1 MTRTIPHGW
10 WLCELVW
17 SRWKTIIYLSWT
29 HRNLRASDLIPR
41 YVFNSNVP
49 TCSTRDPDSIL
60 LYSII
65 THSNP
70 ALEIDIH
77 LNTTQDP
84 DIEYCTP
91 MKMNDLA
98 LGGQRRG
105 RPTYT
110 HLCWWSQVVF
120 CHRALHFLLPCPCTP
135 FSPLLRYLGH
145 SKLAAWRSF
154 REDRM

>member
-1 MTRTIPHGW
+1 M
-10 WLCELVW
+10 
-17 SRWKTIIYLSWT
+17 
-29 HRNLRASDLIPR
+29 IPR

-49 TCSTRDPDSIL
+49 TCSTRDPDANL

-110 HLCWWSQVVF
+110 HLC
-120 CHRALHFLLPCPCTP
+120 
-135 FSPLLRYLGH
+135 
-145 SKLAAWRSF
+145 
-154 REDRM
+154 